1 MKLPWKKI
9 GLSLGIS
16 LLILGSLITAFY
28 YSLQPQ
34 AGRTNILVLG
44 VAGEDYKGSDL
55 TDSIIFFSV
64 ENETGESLLLS
75 LPRDIWIASL
85 RTKLNSVYHYQG
97 IEETKKALSDILGQ
111 EIDYSVIIDFDVF
124 VQVVDLLGGVEVEV
138 ERAFDDYRYPIA
150 GKENDL
156 CDGDPEFNCRYE
168 HLHFDQGEQ
177 LMDGQTALK
186 YVRSRNAEGE
196 EGTDFARSQRQQK
209 VLLAIK
215 KKMLTPQFILNFPK
229 MAKLVA
235 LLNENIKTDVSR
247 DDYGELFKI
256 ALKIRKNKMETAVL
270 NDGYLIN
277 PPTSEEKYDNQ
288 WVLVPQSGSWEEV
301 HTYVEGLLAD

>member
-111 EIDYSVIIDFDVF
+111 EIDYSLIIDFDVF

-235 LLNENIKTDVSR
+235 LLNENIKTDVFR
-247 DDYGELFKI
+247 DDYGGLFKI